1 MADSMEIAAHV
12 REIVKGKEQPFED
25 KYLQPLTDL
34 KKVCKAY
41 RLGVQ
46 NNGKQKS
53 DYENNS
59 KWKDPVECTKV
70 IIGSIAL
77 RGSS

>member
-1 MADSMEIAAHV
+1 MEIAAHV
-12 REIVKGKEQPFED
+12 RKIVKGKEEPFEN
-25 KYLQPLTDL
+25 KNLQPLTDL
-34 KKVCKAY
+34 KKVCKVY
-41 RLGVQ
+41 KLGVQ

-53 DYENNS
+53 DSENNS
-59 KWKDPVECTKV
+59 RWKDQVECTKV